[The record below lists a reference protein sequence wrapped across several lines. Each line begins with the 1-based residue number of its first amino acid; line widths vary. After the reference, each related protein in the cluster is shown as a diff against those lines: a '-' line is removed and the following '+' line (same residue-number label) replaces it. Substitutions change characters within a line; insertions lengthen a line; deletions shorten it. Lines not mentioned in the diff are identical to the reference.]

1 MIPVLGSILVSVGI
15 KLGVKLFATAV
26 KGIAD
31 AADSAPPAQSFPALL
46 REQAPQNSAADSA
59 IAAVAPVDTVLSVPV
74 VPVGLASRL
83 AFDQGVRGLALVMQS
98 RPLIAAYRRLG
109 PSLG

>member
-1 MIPVLGSILVSVGI
+1 VIPVLGSILVSVGI
-15 KLGVKLFATAV
+15 KLGVKVIATAV
-26 KGIAD
+26 KGIVD
-31 AADSAPPAQSFPALL
+31 AADSARPAQSFPALL
-46 REQAPQNSAADSA
+46 REQERQSSAAASA
-59 IAAVAPVDTVLSVPV
+59 IAPVNTVLSVPI

-109 PSLG
+109 GSLG